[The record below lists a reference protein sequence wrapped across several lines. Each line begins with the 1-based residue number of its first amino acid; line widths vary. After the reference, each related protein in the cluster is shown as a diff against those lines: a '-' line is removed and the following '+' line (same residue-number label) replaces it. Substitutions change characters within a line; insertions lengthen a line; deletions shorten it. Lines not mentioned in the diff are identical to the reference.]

1 MHQSASSDPSVFV
14 PAFLRFFITN
24 SQCSVLQLTT
34 TISIISL
41 EFVVPTA
48 SVMDMDGMD
57 AKVKKTY
64 HISFLK
70 VHSALLSSPHSTGV
84 RVAQRAFRGSFAK
97 KTLLFATNHETLQQ
111 VQTAQKMVF
120 KTFTCTTLY

>member
-70 VHSALLSSPHSTGV
+70 VHSSLLSSSRSTGV

-97 KTLLFATNHETLQQ
+97 KNPP
-111 VQTAQKMVF
+111 VCYKS
-120 KTFTCTTLY
+120 